1 MGLPA
6 AKQNDLILSIDLHFV
21 PEPLPHPFIGRIDNN
36 LSSNVKI
43 RGMSAATVNSTATNT
58 PAHFPTPPGVEF
70 LKPPSNRGTI
80 KFGSFSVK
88 INGKMAAR
96 MSDIAMTCNDP
107 VDLPIGH
114 VIATDPSVL
123 IG

>member
-1 MGLPA
+1 MRLPA
-6 AKQNDLILSIDLHFV
+6 AKQDDLIVSTDIHFV
-21 PEPLPHPFIGRIDNN
+21 PDPLPHPFIGKINGN

-43 RGMSAATVNSTATNT
+43 RGMPAATVGSAAINT
-58 PAHFPTPPGVEF
+58 PVHFPTPPGIEF
-70 LKPPSNRGTI
+70 SKPPSNLGTI
-80 KFGSFSVK
+80 EFGSFSVK

-96 MSDIAMTCNDP
+96 MNDMALTCNDP

-114 VIATDPSVL
+114 VIATGLSVL